1 MKKKLVPLLL
11 AIMFCV
17 TGVMAGAEDAHAE
30 DTARVEEDVAL
41 SVLMADGD
49 ALIGH
54 AQDQTRGVY
63 YSDGVSVINDAG
75 GGKIGCGGITEAN
88 MKCHVGITVIV
99 ERKVGSS
106 WVRVTSWS
114 ADKASAYSVS
124 ISKYLA
130 VGSGYY
136 YRVRSTHYAESDVSN
151 TYTGGL
157 WM

>member
-1 MKKKLVPLLL
+1 MKKKLVTLLL

-30 DTARVEEDVAL
+30 DTVKAEEDVAL

-54 AQDQTRGVY
+54 AQDQTRGIY
-63 YSDGVSVINDAG
+63 LSDGVSVINDAG
-75 GGKIGCGGITEAN
+75 GGKIGCGGITEASI
-88 MKCHVGITVIV
+88 KCDVSITVIV

-136 YRVRSTHYAESDVSN
+136 YRVRSNHYAESDVGYS
-151 TYTGGL
+151 YTGGL